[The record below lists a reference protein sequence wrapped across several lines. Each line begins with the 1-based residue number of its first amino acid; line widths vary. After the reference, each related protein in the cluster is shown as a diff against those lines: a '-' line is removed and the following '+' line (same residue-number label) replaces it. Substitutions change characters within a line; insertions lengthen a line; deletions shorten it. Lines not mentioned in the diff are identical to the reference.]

1 MSERE
6 NQRAERRKKRREKRR
21 EKRVA
26 GEKAKRN
33 GERIRYYHTLRWHL
47 TLFVFFMILAAGCLT
62 FLIALLLLLLFGAT
76 PFILWLVLNPVFLTL
91 VLLLICAAVATVL
104 TSFLSKYYLRPLK
117 SVSDATKEVRKGNYK
132 VKVPNA
138 DDKRSEMGELIEN
151 FNDMVR
157 ELDGIELFRNDFV
170 NNFSHEF
177 KTPIVS
183 IRGFA
188 KELLREDLSE
198 EERREY
204 ATIIAEESGRL
215 AKLSTDV
222 LELSKLENQQIV
234 GNKTEFYLDEQ
245 LRQCI
250 LRLEG
255 HWTEKQIEIL
265 PELDEVRFCFNEDM
279 LSHVWTNLLSNAIKF
294 TPEGGTVR
302 IFLRDEGNGVLV
314 RVEDTGIG
322 MTPEVQAHIFEKFY
336 QGDPSH
342 HEKGYGIGLSMVDRI
357 VRIGGGTVT
366 VESELGKGSVF
377 TVRLPKS

>member
-6 NQRAERRKKRREKRR
+6 NQRAERREKRREKRR
-21 EKRVA
+21 GKRVA
-26 GEKAKRN
+26 AEKAKRN

-132 VKVPNA
+132 VKVPNS

-265 PELDEVRFCFNEDM
+265 PELEEVRFCFNEDM

-302 IFLRDEGNGVLV
+302 IFLRDGEDEVLV